1 MKLMNSPGY
10 LAIGSLLILWSFF
23 QVLQGMRF
31 EFGNKVGT
39 SLPSGDVPLNPAVK
53 LKGVHYFGRFH
64 GQELDFCNIIDNHVG
79 QIVLVP
85 YGYQE
90 NFDSPSLIF
99 NQRSRRTS
107 IDRDSLYEIMAAK
120 ASEAGLGI
128 VIKPH
133 IWMQTKYG
141 KWRSDI
147 EFKTGGHFDQWAKN
161 YSEFIL
167 HYARLSQKIGA
178 THFCIGTE
186 LTQLTKNHPDFW
198 TGLIR
203 DVRKVYH
210 GKLFY
215 AANWYK
221 EYEHITFWSDLD
233 YIGVQAY
240 FPLCN
245 KNNPSLDD
253 LMLGWQGY
261 STKLRKMS
269 QRLNKPVLF
278 SELGYRSSDDAASE
292 PWEWVEG
299 PNAEKMKLSPETQ
312 AICYEAFFRTFWN
325 KPWFG
330 GALIWQWHT
339 RYENDLESTKTNLD
353 FTPQNKPAQAVMAK
367 WFAD

>member
-1 MKLMNSPGY
+1 MV
-10 LAIGSLLILWSFF
+10 FF
-23 QVLQGMRF
+23 RVLNGLGF
-31 EFGNKVGT
+31 EFIIPEDPT
-39 SLPSGDVPLNPAVK
+39 SAPEDIRIANPIK

-64 GQELDFCNIIDNHVG
+64 EGELDFSKITDNHVK

-90 NFDSPSLIF
+90 NFDSPSLTF
-99 NQRSRRTS
+99 NRQGRRAS
-107 IDRDSLYEIMAAK
+107 IDRDSLYGLMAEK
-120 ASEAGLGI
+120 ASKASLEI

-133 IWMQTKYG
+133 IWMETKRG

-147 EFKTGGHFDQWAKN
+147 DFQEEQQFDEWAKN

-178 THFCIGTE
+178 THFCVGTE
-186 LTQLTKNHPDFW
+186 LTQMTKNHPNFW
-198 TGLIR
+198 KGLIKE
-203 DVRKVYH
+203 VRQIYH
-210 GKLFY
+210 GKIFY
-215 AANWYK
+215 AANWYR

-233 YIGVQAY
+233 YIGVQGY

-245 KNNPSLDD
+245 KDHPNIDD
-253 LMLGWQGY
+253 LMVGWRVY
-261 STKLRKMS
+261 RSKLMKMS

-278 SELGYRSSDDAASE
+278 SELGYRSSQDAASE

-299 PNAEKMKLSPETQ
+299 PNALKMKLSQETQ

-325 KPWFG
+325 EPWFG

-353 FTPQNKPAQAVMAK
+353 FTPQNKPAQAVMSK
-367 WFAD
+367 WFAE